1 MISRTNSNNINNDV
15 TINEY
20 LVKVIDYDGTV
31 IDEKYMHNN
40 EIYTLPQ
47 APSHNGLVFQGW
59 ATSQQITDNQLIIND
74 NNVMIGAVYTTSSGL
89 NEFDIELTIP
99 TGLSVTLNLD
109 GTKDW
114 GDGTSDTNTTHIY
127 SDYGEYTI
135 KCNGTTI
142 TSISASGLFGQS
154 SNAINYY
161 LKNIRLAT
169 ITTLTSY
176 AFQYCY
182 SLNYVILSTTINNIG
197 IYTFQYCFS
206 LNNLIFSNNITTIS
220 SYAFQYCYSL
230 VYIVIPFS
238 ITGISSYLLR
248 GCVALK
254 NIVLPNSITT
264 LGSYCFG
271 SCSSIKN
278 IVLPNSIKTFNSQ
291 NFNQCHSLKNILFLT
306 LTTSYPSNT
315 FYDCQSIIDLDFT
328 NYLTAPTATAESFS
342 GTHGLNEIAKIK
354 VPFALYY
361 NWITKWSFYE
371 YSIIS
376 TGNVIV
382 NFTGDNNIDIYVNNH
397 LIDNTTI
404 NWGGSTIPY
413 SAYDSTNNIL
423 LPTQTVSGMIENTT
437 QNINIDLSLK
447 KKITLSIGT
456 SGLDV
461 TFTIENKT
469 YNATTDNGDYY
480 IYVIGSGAKINY
492 FIPGDNDHMDMSGT
506 ITTNN
511 TNITQNITR
520 PAAAWTTFT
529 RPNLNGNGTMGG
541 NTFAVSATA
550 YSSTYAAWKAVD
562 SNSGTYWR
570 SSSSGDNVFYSF
582 YNPKELKVT
591 QINFTFI
598 HGYNSTNISLQGS
611 NDNSNWLDLSTT
623 YSVDDTKGILTVQL
637 QNNESY
643 KYYRMTILRS
653 TTYIAVYNITITAT
667 EKNAA
672 S

>member
-59 ATSQQITDNQLIIND
+59 ATSQQITNNQLIIDD

-142 TSISASGLFGQS
+142 TSSSASGLFGQS

-169 ITTLTSY
+169 ITAITNY

-182 SLNYVILSTTINNIG
+182 SLNCVILSTTINNVG
-197 IYTFQYCFS
+197 QYAFQYCYS
-206 LNNLIFSNNITTIS
+206 LSNLILSNNITTIS
-220 SYAFQYCYSL
+220 SGAFQYCYSL
-230 VYIVIPFS
+230 VCIIIPCS
-238 ITGISSYLLR
+238 ITVINGYLLR
-248 GCVALK
+248 YCYSLK
-254 NIVLPNSITT
+254 NIAIPNSIVT
-264 LGSYCFG
+264 LANYCMDTCT
-271 SCSSIKN
+271 SLTD
-278 IVLPNSIKTFNSQ
+278 IVLPKSIKTMSSY
-291 NFNQCHSLKNILFLT
+291 NFDQCHSLSNILFLT
-306 LTTSYPSNT
+306 LTSAYPTYSFYNCTSIMY
-315 FYDCQSIIDLDFT
+315 LDFT
-328 NYLTAPTATAESFS
+328 HYLSVPSVIDSTFS
-342 GTHGLNEIAKIK
+342 GTHGFNEIAKIK

-361 NWITKWSFYE
+361 NCITRWSFYE

-376 TGNVIV
+376 TGSVIV

-404 NWGGSTIPY
+404 NWGGNTIPY
-413 SAYDSTNNIL
+413 YAYDSTNNIL
-423 LPTQTVSGMIENTT
+423 LPNQTVSGMIENTT

-447 KKITLSIGT
+447 KKITLST
-456 SGLDV
+456 DVSGLDV

-469 YNATTDNGDYY
+469 YNATADNGDYY

-492 FIPGDNDHMDMSGT
+492 FIPGDNDHMDTSGT

-611 NDNSNWLDLSTT
+611 NDNSNWQDLSTT
-623 YSVDDTKGILTVQL
+623 YSVNDTKGILTVQL